1 LDIIVIFVVMNVEE
15 LKTSIGHLQLD
26 LRGNWGWDYK
36 PRLEELIDLL
46 NQLRVYAVDD
56 PKDYDLEVNNFEI
69 DGLIRTAQGEI
80 DDPSDGRIFRGGYL
94 YGYESEE
101 GRTQEVYDYL
111 QRVLSHPEY
120 NNIEVS
126 LLYKREQKL
135 NDLGL

>member
-1 LDIIVIFVVMNVEE
+1 MNSEE
-15 LKTSIGHLQLD
+15 LKTATGHLLLD

-36 PRLEELIDLL
+36 ERLEELMRLLSQLLSNSDLSSESGDIL
-46 NQLRVYAVDD
+46 SLMA
-56 PKDYDLEVNNFEI
+56 
-69 DGLIRTAQGEI
+69 TAQGEI

-111 QRVLSHPEY
+111 RNVLSYPED

-126 LLYKREQKL
+126 LLYKRDQKL
-135 NDLGL
+135 NDLGI

>member
-1 LDIIVIFVVMNVEE
+1 MNAEE

-36 PRLEELIDLL
+36 ERLEELIDLL
-46 NQLRVYAVDD
+46 NKLRNYALEN
-56 PKDYDLEVNNFEI
+56 PKDFDLDVNDFEI
-69 DGLIRTAQGEI
+69 NNLIETAQIEI
-80 DDPSDGRIFRGGYL
+80 DDPFDGRIFRGAWL

-111 QRVLSHPEY
+111 QSVLSHPEY

-126 LLYKREQKL
+126 LLYKRDQKL
-135 NDLGL
+135 NDLGI

>member
-1 LDIIVIFVVMNVEE
+1 MNLNNFNKEE
-15 LKTSIGHLQLD
+15 LKTAIGHLQLD

-36 PRLEELIDLL
+36 ERLEELIELL
-46 NQLRVYAVDD
+46 YKLNSYSL
-56 PKDYDLEVNNFEI
+56 PNTKDFDSEVNDFEI
-69 DGLIRTAQGEI
+69 TGLIETAQDEI
-80 DDPSDGRIFRGGYL
+80 NEPSDGRIFRGGYL

-101 GRTQEVYDYL
+101 GRTQNVYDYL
-111 QRVLSHPEY
+111 QNVLSYPED

>member
-1 LDIIVIFVVMNVEE
+1 MNVEE

-36 PRLEELIDLL
+36 ERLEELIELL
-46 NQLRVYAVDD
+46 NQLRSYSVED
-56 PKDYDLEVNNFEI
+56 PKDYDLEVNDFEI
-69 DGLIRTAQGEI
+69 DGLIATAQGEI

-111 QRVLSHPEY
+111 QNVLSYPEDK
-120 NNIEVS
+120 NIEVS
-126 LLYKREQKL
+126 LLYKRDQKL
-135 NDLGL
+135 NDLGISDGCD

>member
-1 LDIIVIFVVMNVEE
+1 MKLNKEE
-15 LKTSIGHLQLD
+15 LKTIIGHLQLD
-26 LRGNWGWDYK
+26 LRGNWGWDYE

-46 NQLRVYAVDD
+46 NQLRKYAVDD

-69 DGLIRTAQGEI
+69 DNLIETAQGEI

-111 QRVLSHPEY
+111 QRVLTYPED

-126 LLYKREQKL
+126 LLYKRDQKL
-135 NDLGL
+135 NDLGI

>member
-1 LDIIVIFVVMNVEE
+1 MNLTIEE

-36 PRLEELIDLL
+36 ERLEDLIYLL
-46 NQLRVYAVDD
+46 NQLRIYAVSD
-56 PKDYDLEVNNFEI
+56 PKDFDKEVNEFEI
-69 DGLIRTAQGEI
+69 NDLIKTAQDEI
-80 DDPSDGRIFRGGYL
+80 DEPTDGRIFRGGWL

-111 QRVLSHPEY
+111 QNVLSHPEY

-126 LLYKREQKL
+126 LIYKREQKL

>member
-1 LDIIVIFVVMNVEE
+1 MNFNKEE
-15 LKTSIGHLQLD
+15 LKTAIGHLQLD

-46 NQLRVYAVDD
+46 NQLRKYAVVEAV
-56 PKDYDLEVNNFEI
+56 KDYDLEVNEFEI
-69 DGLIRTAQGEI
+69 NNLIGTAQGEI

-111 QRVLSHPEY
+111 QMVLTYPED

-126 LLYKREQKL
+126 LLYKRDQKL
-135 NDLGL
+135 NDLGIE

>member
-1 LDIIVIFVVMNVEE
+1 MNIEE

-36 PRLEELIDLL
+36 ERLKELIDLL
-46 NQLRVYAVDD
+46 NKLRIYVVKN
-56 PKDYDLEVNNFEI
+56 PKDFDLDVNDFEINNLIETAQIEI
-69 DGLIRTAQGEI
+69 DG
-80 DDPSDGRIFRGGYL
+80 PSDGRIFRGDWF

-111 QRVLSHPEY
+111 QSVLSYPEY

-126 LLYKREQKL
+126 LLYKRDKKL
-135 NDLGL
+135 NDLGI